1 MKKLIIFDLDGT
13 LLDTLSDLHGAVAY
27 ALKREA
33 LPTRSIDEV
42 RGFVGNGIRKLIERA
57 VPAGSS
63 AELTGR
69 VFDAFCEY
77 YGAHCMDLTAPYP
90 GIAELLKLLKR
101 QGYRLGVVSNK
112 ADAPVKAL
120 IQHYFPDVFDC
131 VTGERMGVR
140 RKPAPDSVLETM
152 RTLSAQKAETL
163 YIGDSEVDRQTAENA
178 GCECVL
184 VSWGFKDRAFLETL
198 GAPVAD
204 SVPQLLAL
212 IQEDSG
218 K

>member
-13 LLDTLSDLHGAVAY
+13 LLDTLSDLHCAVAY
-27 ALKREA
+27 ALKSEA
-33 LPTRSIDEV
+33 LPMRSIDEV
-42 RGFVGNGIRKLIERA
+42 RGFVGNGIRRLIERA

-63 AELTGR
+63 AELTDR
-69 VFDAFCEY
+69 VFEAFRTY
-77 YGAHCMDLTAPYP
+77 YSEHCTDMTVPYP
-90 GIAELLKLLKR
+90 GIEELLELLKK

-112 ADAPVKAL
+112 ADEPVKTL
-120 IQHYFPDVFDC
+120 IEHCFPNIFDC
-131 VTGERMGVR
+131 VTGEKTGVR
-140 RKPAPDSVLETM
+140 RKPAPDTVFETM
-152 RTLSAQKAETL
+152 RALSASKSETL

-178 GCECVL
+178 GCDCVL
-184 VSWGFKDRAFLETL
+184 VSWGFKDRSFLETL

-212 IQEDSG
+212 IQEDNG